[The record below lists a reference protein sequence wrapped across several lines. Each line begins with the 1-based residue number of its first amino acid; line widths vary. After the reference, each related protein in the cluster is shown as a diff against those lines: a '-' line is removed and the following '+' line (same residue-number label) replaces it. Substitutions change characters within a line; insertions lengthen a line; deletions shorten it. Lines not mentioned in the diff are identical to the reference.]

1 VGLPFLITGAVLIAA
16 SLVVFVL
23 SARRYRLSWRGT
35 VLLAAGLFGLVTGWL
50 LLEPNANRGE
60 ALKTG
65 GLAAGAV
72 VALYALW
79 LNDRRRRTDEARH
92 EHDRERVSDERF
104 ARAVEL
110 LGDDADQV
118 RVGAMHALAGLA
130 RVEDRY
136 VQTVLE
142 ILCSY
147 LRRPFDHLG
156 GDEHEKVVRSTA
168 QRLIRDLLPLARDV
182 TAADTPVY
190 HLDLTGAQLAYFDIS
205 ERVVGTLTLRFT
217 TLHDS
222 NSMWGCR
229 ITGSAWFTGARSLG
243 VLHAHDTAFLGKA
256 WFSGFTATG
265 PVRLARST
273 FAGPVKT
280 TGAEV
285 PECDVDLHALDTVG

>member
-1 VGLPFLITGAVLIAA
+1 MGLAFLITGAVLLVA
-16 SLVVFVL
+16 SVPVFAF
-23 SARRYRLSWRGT
+23 SRAFNNTRWRAT

-50 LLEPNANRGE
+50 LVEPNANRGE

-110 LGDDADQV
+110 LGDEADQV
-118 RVGAMHALAGLA
+118 RVGALHALAGLA
-130 RVEDRY
+130 RVERRY
-136 VQTVLE
+136 AQTVLE

-147 LRRPFDHLG
+147 LRRPFDMAG
-156 GDEHEKVVRSTA
+156 GDRHERVVRLTA
-168 QRLIRDLLPLARDV
+168 QRLIRDLLPTVGTEGAE
-182 TAADTPVY
+182 AY
-190 HLDLTGAQLAYFDIS
+190 HLDLTGAELAYFDIS
-205 ERVVGTLTLRFT
+205 ERVVGTLTMRSAV
-217 TLHDS
+217 LHES
-222 NSMWGCR
+222 NSLWGCQIR
-229 ITGSAWFTGARSLG
+229 GSAWFTAARSPG
-243 VLHAHDTAFLGKA
+243 ILHAHDTAFHRKA

-280 TGAEV
+280 TGAELA
-285 PECDVDLHALDTVG
+285 ECDIDLHAVHTAG

>member
-1 VGLPFLITGAVLIAA
+1 MGLPFLITGAVLIAA
-16 SLVVFVL
+16 SLVVFAL

-65 GLAAGAV
+65 GLAAGSV

-147 LRRPFDHLG
+147 LRRPFDHLS

-168 QRLIRDLLPLARDV
+168 QRLIRDLLPLASD
-182 TAADTPVY
+182 ADARPH

-205 ERVVGTLTLRFT
+205 ERVVGTLTMRFT

-243 VLHAHDTAFLGKA
+243 ILHAHDTAFLGKA
-256 WFSGFTATG
+256 WFSGFIATG

-285 PECDVDLHALDTVG
+285 AECDVDLHALDTVG

>member
-1 VGLPFLITGAVLIAA
+1 MGLVFLIAGAVLFTA
-16 SLVVFVL
+16 SVPLFL
-23 SARRYRLSWRGT
+23 YSRRATTLRLQAT
-35 VLLAAGLFGLVTGWL
+35 VLLSAGMLGLVTGWL
-50 LLEPNANRGE
+50 LTEPGANRGE

-79 LNDRRRRTDEARH
+79 LNDRRRRWDEAKL

-110 LGDDADQV
+110 LGAEADQV

-130 RVEDRY
+130 RVEERY

-147 LRRPFDHLG
+147 LRRPFDYPA
-156 GDEHEKVVRSTA
+156 GDPHERVVRTTA
-168 QRLIRDLLPLARDV
+168 QRLIRDLLPKADDPAAR
-182 TAADTPVY
+182 TY
-190 HLDLTGAQLAYFDIS
+190 HLDLTGAELAYFDIS
-205 ERVVGTLTLRFT
+205 ERVIGTLTMRSAK
-217 TLHDS
+217 LHES
-222 NSMWGCR
+222 NSLWGCQIR
-229 ITGSAWFTGARSLG
+229 GSAWFTGADSPG
-243 VLHAHDTAFLGKA
+243 ILHAHDTAFQKKA

-280 TGAEV
+280 AGAQV
-285 PECDVDLHALDTVG
+285 SECDVDLHGLATVG